1 MRALLE
7 HKLRKGRHLGLDS
20 SIIEATASLRELQ
33 HRNTKE
39 DYWSYVKKLAA
50 AAVINPVVHPAA
62 LAVHAQAHAITFEA
76 FAPGSR
82 RELTILIGVEDRRSP
97 PPLSASRPGTL
108 PGRRPVEGV
117 GEFPGQHG
125 PGIPIHYRYQI
136 GEAFS
141 NADVGDVGAPGFIR
155 SAHSVGEKIR
165 IDAMFLALAR
175 KTLAGAAVDGA
186 NPHEVHEPGD
196 PRSARLDSVVAP
208 EHIAVFT
215 RTEGVILQVDLI
227 DVPAELGILVGKLAG
242 LGRQPVAVDGKEL
255 ALAAWGTADP
265 LANIGSPATGATRA
279 LRRFR

>member
-97 PPLSASRPGTL
+97 PPAVSIASRNASRPKACRGCWRVSRTARSGYPNPL
-108 PGRRPVEGV
+108 PLPDRRSLFERGC
-117 GEFPGQHG
+117 
-125 PGIPIHYRYQI
+125 R
-136 GEAFS
+136 
-141 NADVGDVGAPGFIR
+141 
-155 SAHSVGEKIR
+155 
-165 IDAMFLALAR
+165 
-175 KTLAGAAVDGA
+175 
-186 NPHEVHEPGD
+186 
-196 PRSARLDSVVAP
+196 
-208 EHIAVFT
+208 
-215 RTEGVILQVDLI
+215 
-227 DVPAELGILVGKLAG
+227 
-242 LGRQPVAVDGKEL
+242 
-255 ALAAWGTADP
+255 
-265 LANIGSPATGATRA
+265 
-279 LRRFR
+279 